1 MNRFAGKVALVTG
14 AAGGIGRACAVQLAG
29 EGAALCC
36 VDYNAEA
43 LNDTMA
49 ALGDGNLQKLAL
61 TCDVRDEAQVAAT
74 IQQCVDH
81 FGRMDV
87 LVNMAGTLRF
97 DMAVD
102 LKLED
107 WANVLAINLTG
118 TMLMCKHALPHLE
131 SSSGSIVNAASTAA
145 HAGIPYGI
153 AYAASKGGVLAM
165 TRSIAMEY
173 AKRGVRA
180 NTVSPGHI
188 ATGMTNDITFP
199 EEADIDFLFQRTE
212 SILPPADPKGVASM
226 VALLASEEAFHITG
240 QDVLIDGGTLG

>member
-1 MNRFAGKVALVTG
+1 MNRFADKVALVTG
-14 AAGGIGRACAVQLAG
+14 AAGGIGRACAVQLAS
-29 EGAALCC
+29 EGARLCC
-36 VDYNAEA
+36 VDYDAGGLEE
-43 LNDTMA
+43 TMA
-49 ALGDGNLQKLAL
+49 LLDDKDGRMFAL
-61 TCDVRDEAQVAAT
+61 TCDVRDEAQVVET
-74 IQQCVDH
+74 IKRCVDH
-81 FGRMDV
+81 FGGLDV

-188 ATGMTNDITFP
+188 ATGMTGNVTFP
-199 EEADIDFLFQRTE
+199 EEADIDFLFQRTQ